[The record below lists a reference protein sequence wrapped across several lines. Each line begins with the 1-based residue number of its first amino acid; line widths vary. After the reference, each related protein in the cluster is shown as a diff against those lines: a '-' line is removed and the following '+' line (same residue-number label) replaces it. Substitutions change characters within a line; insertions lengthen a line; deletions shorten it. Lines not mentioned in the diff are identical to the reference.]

1 MASGRKIPCKV
12 CGKPFTPC
20 NKTSR
25 ELGMFNWREVACS
38 PACGAQYLEQVTA
51 ARRKNEPAFESGQTK
66 QH

>member
-1 MASGRKIPCKV
+1 MNRRVPCKV

-38 PACGAQYLEQVTA
+38 PECGMAYLEQVTA
-51 ARRKNEPAFESGQTK
+51 GREQERDGSEGHRAK
-66 QH
+66 